1 MTLLGKTSHVQY
13 IIYISTSLKLGRK
26 AIILQKKYI
35 NVHNNTIKLILHT
48 FNWIFSTT
56 RNRVGQKQIHRR
68 ISRFLVTLY
77 HFPTFYRY
85 LSI

>member
-13 IIYISTSLKLGRK
+13 NIYIYTSLKLDHK

-56 RNRVGQKQIHRR
+56 RNRVGQKQIHR
-68 ISRFLVTLY
+68 FLVTLY
-77 HFPTFYRY
+77 HFPTFYHY
-85 LSI
+85 LPI